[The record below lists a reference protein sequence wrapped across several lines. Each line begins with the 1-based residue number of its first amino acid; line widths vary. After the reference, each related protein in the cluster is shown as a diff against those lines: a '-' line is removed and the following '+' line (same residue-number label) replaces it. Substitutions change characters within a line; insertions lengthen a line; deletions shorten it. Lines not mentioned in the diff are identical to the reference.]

1 MGGQAC
7 RKKHWVR
14 PCGASPLR
22 TSAPAFLLPQNLHE
36 SLQLPAAPIY
46 TVAAGAGMQQRAV
59 PAASQ
64 RVGMPLTAFMVSSRL
79 GASRSSV
86 AAARTLLIT
95 DVCRGGWIA
104 GASEVH
110 GPAGWQALIRAHR
123 QSRWQRSLFYIS

>member
-1 MGGQAC
+1 
-7 RKKHWVR
+7 
-14 PCGASPLR
+14 
-22 TSAPAFLLPQNLHE
+22 
-36 SLQLPAAPIY
+36 
-46 TVAAGAGMQQRAV
+46 MQQRAV

-110 GPAGWQALIRAHR
+110 GPWVASINKGPQEVPLATQPVLHQLKMSAP
-123 QSRWQRSLFYIS
+123 